1 MRGGAWCPRSVIQAG
16 VTEWLE
22 VNLRAE
28 YWLTASE
35 TQGRFGGGQGQEYTQ
50 HYQLQYWRDSLGRQN
65 VIKGQGQEYTQHYQ
79 LRYWRDSLGRQNVVN
94 GQGQEY
100 TQHY

>member
-1 MRGGAWCPRSVIQAG
+1 VLFYYRVRQDVRGGAWCPRSVIQAG

-50 HYQLQYWRDSLGRQN
+50 HYQLQYWRESLGT
-65 VIKGQGQEYTQHYQ
+65 Y
-79 LRYWRDSLGRQNVVN
+79 RDSDMREVR
-94 GQGQEY
+94 
-100 TQHY
+100 